1 MNILTICQGVEKRAE
16 QTTLVQL
23 GADLMQGY
31 LFAKPGP
38 PFPTVDG
45 STLAPSPTGEG

>member
-1 MNILTICQGVEKRAE
+1 VETLAE
-16 QTTLVQL
+16 RNVLLQL

-38 PFPTVDG
+38 AFPTV
-45 STLAPSPTGEG
+45 SFATLGRAS